1 MSKFA
6 PNPTAS
12 LRRVQSVRTGVS
24 LSAIKN
30 MPVEEIQTNPQNT
43 VFFVRES
50 SEYFQR
56 LREDIEKR
64 GVVVPLLVRQDG
76 VLLAGHNRLQIAREI
91 GLRFVPVQTV
101 LEELSERQEQEFIIN
116 DNLLRRH
123 LSIEERIRLYKM
135 LFPEFDE
142 VLASGKRGGDKKSAE
157 FKATTGKASFGKEKN
172 QNDNVSLKNSAAKK
186 SSTASTTPKQA
197 NTIQELA
204 EKIATTTGQNVS
216 TVKQQITRAKRAEKQ
231 IGNKKTSSKT
241 SAVKTSDGKK
251 NQNDSVVLI
260 QRLDSVLDDIRSAP
274 SPIKTK
280 VRKKLEQFLS
290 TLP

>member
-157 FKATTGKASFGKEKN
+157 FKEKN
-172 QNDNVSLKNSAAKK
+172 QNDNVSLKNPAAKK

-241 SAVKTSDGKK
+241 SATKPRDGKK

-290 TLP
+290 TLPF

>member
-1 MSKFA
+1 MSKRFA

-24 LSAIKN
+24 LSDIKN
-30 MPVEEIQTNPQNT
+30 MAVDDIRTNPQNT

-50 SEYFQR
+50 TEYFQR

-64 GVVVPLLVRQDG
+64 GVVVPLLIKQDG

-101 LEELSERQEQEFIIN
+101 QEELSERQEQEFIIN

-135 LFPEFDE
+135 LFPEFE
-142 VLASGKRGGDKKSAE
+142 SVLAAGKRGGDKKSVE
-157 FKATTGKASFGKEKN
+157 FKEKSNEKN
-172 QNDNVSLKNSAAKK
+172 QNDTVSLKDDAKK
-186 SSTASTTPKQA
+186 SARQSGNQQETQAS
-197 NTIQELA
+197 TIQELA
-204 EKIATTTGQNVS
+204 KKIATTTGQNIS

-231 IGNKKTSSKT
+231 KTTNKTMKPTKTTAS
-241 SAVKTSDGKK
+241 KK
-251 NQNDSVVLI
+251 NQNDTVSLI
-260 QRLDSVLDDIRSAP
+260 QRLDSVLSEINSAP
-274 SPIKTK
+274 TAVQKT
-280 VRKKLEQFLS
+280 VRKKLEKFLL
-290 TLP
+290 TL